1 MSQKSVLTPESLKE
15 VPLFQGMTTEQ
26 LNRIIPLLRPR
37 LFQADDVLL
46 QPNRPSSEAF
56 IIVNGTVRVVHE
68 PGEGKRVILAI
79 LGKGQILGEMNF
91 MDSQGPS
98 ASVIA
103 QELTRTLA
111 INREAFWQC
120 LRDIPTMSYEL
131 AEILSRRMRVANAH
145 IAAMATLDV
154 RQRIA
159 RHLITFAEEYGE
171 QTIDGGVRIPF
182 RLTQQDLADLVGATR
197 IHVNMVL
204 SNWKKGRYY
213 STDADGRITLYEMD
227 KVRNLLP
234 TEDEEEE

>member
-1 MSQKSVLTPESLKE
+1 MSHLPSLTPESLKE
-15 VPLFQGMTTEQ
+15 VPLFQGMTAEQ
-26 LNRIIPLLRPR
+26 LHQIIPLLRPR
-37 LFQADDVLL
+37 LFQTDDILL
-46 QPNRPSSEAF
+46 QTNRPGEEAF
-56 IIVNGTVRVVHE
+56 LIVSGTVRVIHE

-79 LGKGQILGEMNF
+79 LGKGQLVGEMSF
-91 MDSQGPS
+91 MDSQGHS

-103 QELTRTLA
+103 QETTRTLS
-111 INREAFWQC
+111 INRDAFWRC
-120 LRDIPTMSYEL
+120 LREIPTMSYEL
-131 AEILSRRMRVANAH
+131 AEVLSRRVRVANAH

-171 QTIDGGVRIPF
+171 QTGDGGIRIPF

-213 STDADGRITLYEMD
+213 STDADGRITLYQLD
-227 KVRNLLP
+227 KIRNLLP
-234 TEDEEEE
+234 AEDEEE